1 MCHVTDRQC
10 GAFTVLVFHA
20 VVFLVLI
27 HSCSGQSEPI
37 GPSQP
42 IVAMVGD
49 DTVLPCQLVPVMN
62 AFVMTVEWAR
72 QDLDPRFVLLWRD
85 GVELASKKHPS
96 YRGRTSLSTNR
107 LEDGDVSLKLSSVR
121 ISDEGRYR
129 CFIPGLQKSPTV
141 QLVVGAVS
149 SPQVLM
155 NEISNGNVLLR
166 CDAKGWYPEPEVVWL
181 DAEGDHVP
189 AGPAET
195 LRGPD
200 GLYAVSSSLT
210 VEKRRGNFTCR
221 VQQKTTNQT
230 RETHVQVADHSSMV
244 SPHVLIG
251 AIIGCAALLFI
262 PAVLFVVWK
271 RQQKKHKTK
280 RRSPEDGAE
289 QTEEEKEV
297 TSNRDNT
304 GVQDGEHVSL
314 LAGREEENNEI
325 ERIQSETN
333 RDQLVTK
340 PDGDNPE
347 EETEIKSISEE
358 EVRLIPAEGETH
370 QMQDM
375 KNKGEGDQTMKLPLV
390 LVEDG
395 QKEQQL
401 NVHAALEVRREEE
414 TNQAPMNNVDKEEAK
429 KKNKKEREEKVDSGQ
444 TGKKKLLENRKERKQ
459 QELERRRQQ
468 TGMQHED
475 AKVEDQEGKQSNI
488 TRTKDGKQ
496 KEQLRETK
504 KENEE
509 NKKTLQSKLK
519 TPEIVAIKDQEGNQS
534 EITRT
539 TERNAENQKETL
551 KETEEVKDDNVKESE
566 EQENIQIDEEKIDL
580 TETKRRSPE
589 DGAEQT
595 EEVKEV
601 TSNRDDT
608 GVQDGEHV
616 SLLAGREEENNE
628 IERIQSETNRDQLV
642 TKPDGDNPEEETKI
656 KSISEEKVRLIDEE
670 KIDLQTK
677 EEGTIKHEAEHK
689 DEKGN
694 QSNFNT
700 MTESQKMQINEESK
714 ESEMERGER
723 ETPSVSREVTARP
736 DQKVHQEITGRQN
749 LEENK
754 LKPEKSQRSQEE
766 TKEQL
771 EKSMRGVK
779 VERVK
784 VEKEIREQPELS
796 KPHAVKA
803 LQHQEP
809 SQAEPMEIDS
819 SPQTQR
825 KVNHKQHEQE
835 KELHAVKALQ
845 HQEASQ
851 AELME
856 IDSSPQ
862 TQRKVKQKQR
872 EQEKE
877 LHVNPQQT
885 AMKRQRREDRGAKT
899 RKTIKKLKER
909 LGKRELKELLRE
921 RELKELLRERELK
934 ELLREQELKELLRE
948 QELLRERELKE
959 LLREQELKELLR
971 ERNGDPME
979 FKEGTKM
986 DQEVRNEP
994 QVYDWNSQQDQAPMG
1009 LEDNRE
1015 KPMEL

>member
-72 QDLDPRFVLLWRD
+72 QDLDPPFVLLWRD
-85 GVELASKKHPS
+85 GMVLASMKHPS
-96 YRGRTSLSTNR
+96 YRGRTSLSTDR

-129 CFIPGLQKSPTV
+129 CFIPGLQKYSTV

-155 NEISNGNVLLR
+155 NETSNGNVLLR

-221 VQQKTTNQT
+221 VQQKTTSQT

-271 RQQKKHKTK
+271 RQQKKRKTK

-347 EETEIKSISEE
+347 EETEIKSINEE

-459 QELERRRQQ
+459 QELERRRRQ

-509 NKKTLQSKLK
+509 NKKTPESELK
-519 TPEIVAIKDQEGNQS
+519 TQEIVAIKDQEGNQS

-580 TETKRRSPE
+580 
-589 DGAEQT
+589 
-595 EEVKEV
+595 
-601 TSNRDDT
+601 
-608 GVQDGEHV
+608 
-616 SLLAGREEENNE
+616 
-628 IERIQSETNRDQLV
+628 
-642 TKPDGDNPEEETKI
+642 
-656 KSISEEKVRLIDEE
+656 
-670 KIDLQTK
+670 QTK

-700 MTESQKMQINEESK
+700 MTESQKMQINDESK

-754 LKPEKSQRSQEE
+754 LKPDKSQRSQEE
-766 TKEQL
+766 TKEQP

-784 VEKEIREQPELS
+784 VEKEIREQPELL
-796 KPHAVKA
+796 KLHAVKA
-803 LQHQEP
+803 LQHQEA

-825 KVNHKQHEQE
+825 KVNHKQ
-835 KELHAVKALQ
+835 
-845 HQEASQ
+845 
-851 AELME
+851 
-856 IDSSPQ
+856 
-862 TQRKVKQKQR
+862 R

-885 AMKRQRREDRGAKT
+885 AMKRRRQEDRGAKT
-899 RKTIKKLKER
+899 
-909 LGKRELKELLRE
+909 
-921 RELKELLRERELK
+921 
-934 ELLREQELKELLRE
+934 
-948 QELLRERELKE
+948 
-959 LLREQELKELLR
+959 
-971 ERNGDPME
+971 
-979 FKEGTKM
+979 
-986 DQEVRNEP
+986 
-994 QVYDWNSQQDQAPMG
+994 
-1009 LEDNRE
+1009 
-1015 KPMEL
+1015 